1 MTSNNS
7 GFLNYQR
14 KRLFT
19 LCFITLCVASL
30 YFLVGQP
37 VNLPIAS
44 FFTDDSCTV
53 KVVVQNQSTLFWYPT
68 KDRIQHVALSAVE
81 FRDAKLKEERP
92 LESNVPTERYPFE
105 DNVNLLPRDEP
116 WIDLILQRYDRN
128 FDNSQEKPPDFKK
141 RLKGKSNASS
151 EQISCRLSEAA
162 PVMFIKPEDSPF
174 HELGIGNI
182 FPKESL
188 IPKDATV
195 APPYKTC
202 AVVMSGISLKG
213 SQLGNEIDSHDAV
226 LRFNYAPTKGYE
238 SDVGGKTT
246 LRVVNNKV
254 FRQKNLRKILEKLDE
269 DIPLVSW
276 REGPY
281 NANMHKWYTDGK
293 SVFCNYAK
301 WHYMHPSQPV
311 HILRLETIWRLWDV
325 VQEFSDEELSE
336 FPLTSG
342 FLGIHLMLHLCE
354 EVQVYG
360 YIPRKHERYCY
371 YYEKCC
377 LLCGWLLFDT
387 HPRDPEKTVSKRL
400 HTGKEDDILN
410 KRIIT
415 MKGYSKYNCKK
426 DRKHSG
432 VR

>member
-1 MTSNNS
+1 MPSKKVILRGLLAVGMRHYGIGRSLGIGEVFELTRDAARMYDRNAVS
-7 GFLNYQR
+7 
-14 KRLFT
+14 
-19 LCFITLCVASL
+19 ITLGGIKVASL
-30 YFLVGQP
+30 Y
-37 VNLPIAS
+37 
-44 FFTDDSCTV
+44 
-53 KVVVQNQSTLFWYPT
+53 
-68 KDRIQHVALSAVE
+68 
-81 FRDAKLKEERP
+81 
-92 LESNVPTERYPFE
+92 
-105 DNVNLLPRDEP
+105 
-116 WIDLILQRYDRN
+116 IL
-128 FDNSQEKPPDFKK
+128 FDN
-141 RLKGKSNASS
+141 
-151 EQISCRLSEAA
+151 CRLSDYSTIIVQY
-162 PVMFIKPEDSPF
+162 PTRSRDS
-174 HELGIGNI
+174 GA
-182 FPKESL
+182 
-188 IPKDATV
+188 DA
-195 APPYKTC
+195 
-202 AVVMSGISLKG
+202 
-213 SQLGNEIDSHDAV
+213 HDAV

-238 SDVGGKTT
+238 RDVGGKTT

-254 FRQKNLRKILEKLDE
+254 FRQKNLRQILEKLDE
-269 DIPLVSW
+269 DVPFVSW

-354 EVQVYG
+354 EVHVYG

-387 HPRDPEKTVSKRL
+387 HPRDPEKAVSKRL
-400 HTGKEDDILN
+400 HAGKEDDILN

-426 DRKHSG
+426 DRKHPG
-432 VR
+432 VK